1 MFIAVVSMVFHFT
14 SHVYLPF
21 SVLDM
26 YSLALVGV
34 ETVVCGPPAL
44 SPYLQAVCSSLDAYR
59 SPVTPSV
66 IFNFNTSAAQY
77 YTGHYSGLFVPSLS
91 SLAPPVIYFG
101 PQYCNELTIA
111 PNFELVVPSVEPLF
125 GNSSTVPPLCPPRS
139 PSTPCTPQCCKPIS
153 LVELFV
159 VALEWIW
166 YICFQYFVVF
176 RIIRCAFRK
185 ARTLQQTLLVLFDDP
200 VELKPQAASL
210 ESPSSLEEPALRSEA
225 TNEANTETLTGP
237 HSSVLESQLA

>member
-1 MFIAVVSMVFHFT
+1 MAVVSMFIAVVSMVFHFT

-66 IFNFNTSAAQY
+66 IFDFNASAAQY
-77 YTGHYSGLFVPSLS
+77 YTGHYSGLF
-91 SLAPPVIYFG
+91 APPLIHFG
-101 PQYCNELTIA
+101 PQYCNELTVA
-111 PNFELVVPSVEPLF
+111 PNFDLVVPSMEPLF

-185 ARTLQQTLLVLFDDP
+185 TRTLQQTLLVLFDDP
-200 VELKPQAASL
+200 VELKPQAAPL
-210 ESPSSLEEPALRSEA
+210 ESPSSPEEPALRSEA
-225 TNEANTETLTGP
+225 TNEANTETVTGP